1 MEPGSL
7 SDALKAC
14 MNFFLLVGF
23 SSWLCFKLWTEQ
35 LYAFKNR
42 YILTVFEFISKP
54 RLLSVWENTILLF
67 LFHQLPKV

>member
-7 SDALKAC
+7 RDALKAC

-35 LYAFKNR
+35 LYAFKNK

-54 RLLSVWENTILLF
+54 R
-67 LFHQLPKV
+67 Q